1 MARGAGIGLDIGS
14 SAVRAA
20 EVSGGRV
27 TQFGQVGLP
36 PGAVVEGEIREPAVV
51 TAALKRLWSES
62 GFKNKDVVL
71 GISSQRAMVRP
82 IDVPA
87 MGHSEMRSAL
97 RFQIGELLPIPLDQ
111 AVFDFTV
118 LDPGEKGEGGGGG
131 GRAARV
137 LVVAAQRDIV
147 TDAIDVVGKAGLK
160 VRAVDCSPLAL
171 LRAIPPSPRGGLEA
185 VICLGA
191 QLVVVAVR
199 QGTTP
204 RFLRTV
210 AGSTQPVKETALATG
225 AVAEGTSVRSRGP
238 APGPS
243 LEPIVEEVRGSLEY
257 FLSHN
262 QGEALERVLITGGA
276 VLSPRVVDRV
286 RAAVGVP
293 VEVATVGVTAD
304 AAQLAL
310 TDANLTEASA
320 RWATCVGLALWGIGE
335 APSPSLL
342 PIEVRQRRQFQQ
354 ALVGSGVGLFVVAIG
369 LAAVSMSKA
378 HEVSQVQ
385 AQIASDN
392 AAAAVLQTNIDKL
405 QYITTLQQDIA
416 QRRGLALDGLT
427 GDIAWV
433 PLVERIAKAMPSYVS
448 VTSLSLA
455 QATAASTP
463 APTGASAAAG
473 NPDDFVGTMTM
484 SAKTTKGPKSVSAV
498 LRRLEAVPGI
508 GAVWV
513 TSVAQVTGGA
523 SATTPTKVAANTGQ
537 AGASTGTTFNV
548 EAVIT
553 TKALSQRAAQVPGGT
568 K

>member
-1 MARGAGIGLDIGS
+1 
-14 SAVRAA
+14 
-20 EVSGGRV
+20 V

-87 MGHSEMRSAL
+87 MGQSEMRSAL

-118 LDPGEKGEGGGGG
+118 LDPGEKGDSGGGG
-131 GRAARV
+131 GRAARI
-137 LVVAAQRDIV
+137 LVVATQRDIV
-147 TDAIDVVGKAGLK
+147 TDAIDVVSKAGLK

-171 LRAIPPSPRGGLEA
+171 LRAIPPSPSGGLEA

-210 AGSTQPVKETALATG
+210 AGSTQPAKETALATG
-225 AVAEGTSVRSRGP
+225 ASVAEGTSARPRGS

-293 VEVATVGVTAD
+293 VEVATVGPTAD

-310 TDANLTEASA
+310 TDANLSEASA
-320 RWATCVGLALWGIGE
+320 RWATSVGLALWGLGE
-335 APSPSLL
+335 APSPTLL

-354 ALVGSGVGLFVVAIG
+354 ALAASGVGLLVVAVG
-369 LAAVSMSKA
+369 LAGVSLNKA
-378 HEVSQVQ
+378 HEVSRVQ
-385 AQIASDN
+385 AQIASDD
-392 AAAAVLQTNIDKL
+392 AAAAVLQTSIDKL
-405 QYITTLQQDIA
+405 QYITTLQQDMA
-416 QRRGLALDGLT
+416 QRRTLAVEALA

-433 PLVERIAKAMPSYVS
+433 PLVERIAKALPSYVS

-455 QATAASTP
+455 PATAAPAPAGATP
-463 APTGASAAAG
+463 AANSA
-473 NPDDFVGTMTM
+473 DDFVGTLTM
-484 SAKTTKGPKSVSAV
+484 SATTTLGPKSVSAV
-498 LRRLEAVPGI
+498 LGKLEAVTGI

-513 TSVAQVTGGA
+513 SSVARATGGT
-523 SATTPTKVAANTGQ
+523 STSTPTKVAGN
-537 AGASTGTTFNV
+537 GAPSSDAKAATSFNV
-548 EAVIT
+548 QAVIT
-553 TKALSQRAAQVPGGT
+553 TKALSQRAANVPGGT